1 MSELQ
6 QVGALDPAAQDK
18 LMADL
23 KQVDPS
29 LWPMVLQT
37 FRAEA
42 AYKRREEQREAEK
55 QKQEACGRK
64 NSAAKYRGQEV
75 GGRGRAGD
83 SFRAEIA
90 RRATFARLQA
100 LQASNKDE
108 PPDALG
114 AAARARSPTQAP
126 TTARPCRRSRR

>member
-6 QVGALDPAAQDK
+6 QFGALDPAAQDK

-42 AYKRREEQREAEK
+42 AYKRREEQREAER
-55 QKQEACGRK
+55 QKQEA
-64 NSAAKYRGQEV
+64 
-75 GGRGRAGD
+75 
-83 SFRAEIA
+83 A
-90 RRATFARLQA
+90 RI
-100 LQASNKDE
+100 
-108 PPDALG
+108 
-114 AAARARSPTQAP
+114 
-126 TTARPCRRSRR
+126 RRSVQAAGEQEPA